1 LSKREAIKSWL
12 SERVEEE
19 LEDYDVLSLDD
30 RVISIAIIM
39 VFPLIVFYFVAHQ
52 MFSTGFFTAS
62 FGTLEMVLLYGTLIY
77 WIFTCTVLLLELK
90 DLSRDIDSFGGLIFA
105 TVGFAWLF
113 VVFPFDFAYFADVLP
128 DVFRFL
134 VQWISNDIAR
144 VLLVL
149 GFIVHL
155 FLAVFAGI
163 HRVFVR
169 KELARRK
176 RTNR

>member
-1 LSKREAIKSWL
+1 MKKREAIKKWL

-19 LEDYDVLSLDD
+19 LIDYDALSLSD
-30 RVISIAIIM
+30 RVISIVIIM

-52 MFSTGFFTAS
+52 TLSTSFFTAT
-62 FGTLEMVLLYGTLIY
+62 FGTLEMVLLYGSLIY
-77 WIFTCTVLLLELK
+77 WIFTCAVLLLELK

-105 TVGFAWLF
+105 AVGFAWLF
-113 VVFPFDFAYFADVLP
+113 VVFPFDFAYFADMLP
-128 DVFRFL
+128 NSLRFL

-144 VLLVL
+144 VLMVL

-155 FLAVFAGI
+155 FLALLSGI
-163 HRVFVR
+163 LRVMVR

-176 RTNR
+176 KINK